1 MILSIVNKAVS
12 NFFHFS
18 AENNYL
24 FGIHKIIALAELIG
38 IATLEKSGLH
48 PAAKFSQGDN
58 SGVSNIDDIYILS
71 TDIYNGNIL
80 ENNAT
85 FIVKTYPASPA
96 YMYQEAFSM
105 YPIKRYWRA
114 KVDGTWRGWIE
125 L

>member
-1 MILSIVNKAVS
+1 MLVSYFNGFPNLKYCCYRAINSNKFRQAD
-12 NFFHFS
+12 
-18 AENNYL
+18 L
-24 FGIHKIIALAELIG
+24 ALAELIG

-58 SGVSNIDDIYILS
+58 SGVSNIDDIDILS